1 MLKEQSFFGKLFFIV
16 GLVLV
21 VLIVGLAAIYK
32 LFFTAPQ
39 NQAGQEVFIINT
51 SLSGQKLAVRLEN
64 EGLVKKAWVFGFL
77 LQTKNVKEIKPGGY
91 RVSKSMGVWELAKIF
106 VADPDL
112 VWITVPEGWRKEQIG
127 ERLAKALGWG
137 DDQLADW
144 VQKYTAMDYD
154 RLEGV
159 YFPDSYLIPKDEDGL
174 AIAKRF
180 QDRFEEKIAPYYDDF
195 LAQNIKWTTG
205 LTLASVIQREAAGTH
220 DMKLIAGILWNRL
233 LDGMRLQVDA
243 TVQYV
248 RDDISH
254 YGVARDHYQPLEF
267 YTSQGSW
274 WAPIKP
280 EDKNI
285 ASPYNTYRNEGLP
298 PHPICNPGLAAIEAV
313 LAPEETD
320 CFYYLHAP
328 NRQIYCAPTY
338 QEHLENID
346 KYLRR

>member
-1 MLKEQSFFGKLFFIV
+1 MLKKLF
-16 GLVLV
+16 LAV
-21 VLIVGLAAIYK
+21 VFLILGGAFFLGYN
-32 LFFTAPQ
+32 LFFVVSQ
-39 NQAGQEVFIINT
+39 KQAGQEVFIAKV
-51 SLSGQKLAVRLEN
+51 SLPRTALASRLEDGDFLKTPELFNWLLAVV
-64 EGLVKKAWVFGFL
+64 G
-77 LQTKNVKEIKPGGY
+77 KEEIGAGGY
-91 RVSKSMGVWELAKIF
+91 RVSKSMSIWELATVF
-106 VADPDL
+106 QAEPDL
-112 VWITVPEGWRKEQIG
+112 VWVTIPEGWRKEQIG
-127 ERLAKALGWG
+127 ERLAKVLDWS
-137 DDQLADW
+137 DEELADW
-144 VQKYTAMDYD
+144 IQKYTAMDYD

-159 YFPDSYLIPKDEDGL
+159 YFPDTYLIPKDEDGL

-180 QDRFEEKIAPYYDDF
+180 QDRFEGKIAPYYDDF

-254 YGVARDHYQPLEF
+254 YGVARDHYQPLES
-267 YTSQGSW
+267 YTSQGGW

-285 ASPYNTYRNEGLP
+285 ASPYNTYRNDGLP

-313 LAPEETD
+313 LNPEETN

-328 NRQIYCAPTY
+328 DRKIYCAVTY
-338 QEHLENID
+338 QEHLKNIET
-346 KYLRR
+346 YLK